1 VDHWQVSDVMTP
13 DVVTVSADAP
23 VGEIVDKMVTY
34 RVSGLAIVDDRGR
47 PVGVVSQADLLPR
60 VAATRPAG
68 RRAARVRKAAKAT
81 ATSVRGLMS
90 TPALTIGGDEPL
102 SAAARKMQLKKVKR
116 LLVTDDAG
124 QLVGIVSRADLLR
137 LYARTDA
144 AIRGDVIKHVL
155 RRILW
160 IDTRQVQVDVHA
172 GVVTLS
178 GSVGRRTTAAI
189 AARLTGDVP
198 GVVAVV
204 DEIRYGYDDDSSLA
218 RSRVH
223 RTDPLSSEPRRLHFS
238 RGPTR

>member
-1 VDHWQVSDVMTP
+1 MCYWQVSDVMTP
-13 DVVTVSADAP
+13 DVVTASEDAL
-23 VGEIVDKMVTY
+23 VGEIVDKMVNC

-116 LLVTDDAG
+116 LLVTGDDG
-124 QLVGIVSRADLLR
+124 QLLGIVSRADLLR
-137 LYARTDA
+137 LYTRPDTAVRE
-144 AIRGDVIKHVL
+144 DVINHVL
-155 RRILW
+155 RRTLW
-160 IDTRQVQVDVHA
+160 IDTRLVRVDVHA

-178 GSVGRRTTAAI
+178 GAVGRRTTAAI
-189 AARLTGDVP
+189 AARLAAHVP

-204 DEIRYGYDDDSSLA
+204 DEIRYEFDDSALA
-218 RSRVH
+218 RSRLH
-223 RTDPLSSEPRRLHFS
+223 RTDPVRSEPRRLHFS
-238 RGPTR
+238 GSRTS